1 MGYEGTFF
9 FIHIY
14 IYMYTYV
21 YPGPPPFPNLPQIIL
36 KKKLPPV
43 DWDTRLPKFFT
54 SDRKARGTFKAKGTV
69 MAVKTSYNWL
79 FLLGFTVIHSIS
91 IGLVQYL

>member
-1 MGYEGTFF
+1 M
-9 FIHIY
+9 
-14 IYMYTYV
+14 YV
-21 YPGPPPFPNLPQIIL
+21 YPGRPPFPNLPQIIL

-54 SDRKARGTFKAKGTV
+54 SDRKARETFKAKGTV

-79 FLLGFTVIHSIS
+79 FLLGDTLFLW
-91 IGLVQYL
+91 G

>member
-1 MGYEGTFF
+1 M
-9 FIHIY
+9 
-14 IYMYTYV
+14 YV
-21 YPGPPPFPNLPQIIL
+21 YPGRPPFPNLPQIIL

-54 SDRKARGTFKAKGTV
+54 SDRKARETFKAKGTV

-79 FLLGFTVIHSIS
+79 FLLGDTLYFYGVSSVLITR
-91 IGLVQYL
+91 GYCTL